1 MDNTLKPCK
10 QLTSLDPVFM
20 VKMLFPLEMTEK
32 ASKAFKK
39 KPIKSNIWKL
49 LQTLM
54 VSVMLLFLF
63 LGLSSLVIILS
74 LLTECSVSRSV
85 VVDFRLINTSTTD
98 ATNMMDMVIR
108 AEILQK
114 KIVQETKLWY

>member
-1 MDNTLKPCK
+1 
-10 QLTSLDPVFM
+10 
-20 VKMLFPLEMTEK
+20 ML
-32 ASKAFKK
+32 
-39 KPIKSNIWKL
+39 
-49 LQTLM
+49 
-54 VSVMLLFLF
+54 SVLLFLF

-108 AEILQK
+108 AEILQ
-114 KIVQETKLWY
+114 